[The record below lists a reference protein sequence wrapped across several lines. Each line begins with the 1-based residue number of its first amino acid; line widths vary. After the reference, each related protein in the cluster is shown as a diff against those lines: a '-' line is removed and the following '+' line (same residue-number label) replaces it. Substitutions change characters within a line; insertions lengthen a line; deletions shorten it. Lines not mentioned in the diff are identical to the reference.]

1 MEYFLSS
8 DNSGHWVLVPQ
19 PIRAWWF
26 KFLEIPEDDERS
38 WVLPEGCIEVGGGPE
53 SIVFSNFRAAHI
65 NLLDAEENSDNLPA

>member
-19 PIRAWWF
+19 PIRNWWF

-38 WVLPEGCIEVGGGPE
+38 WILPEGCIEVDGGPE
-53 SIVFSNFRAAHI
+53 QIVFSNFRAAKE